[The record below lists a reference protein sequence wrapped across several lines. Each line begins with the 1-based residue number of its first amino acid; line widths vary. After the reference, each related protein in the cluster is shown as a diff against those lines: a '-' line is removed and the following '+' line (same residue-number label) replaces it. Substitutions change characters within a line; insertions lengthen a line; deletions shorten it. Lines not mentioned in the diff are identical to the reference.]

1 MSEIYYNMVAV
12 VLFFIGV
19 VAGSVLQDSMSSPV
33 IIAQGVTV
41 REQADTIHKQREAL
55 LITINELASFKGK
68 VEELRESQESSNNL
82 LMKVEDFYKID
93 LREAR
98 KGSNKK
104 LNKLVAKRFKKF
116 KGMGG
121 E

>member
-1 MSEIYYNMVAV
+1 MKEYHNTIVV
-12 VLFFIGV
+12 VLFFIGII
-19 VAGSVLQDSMSSPV
+19 AGSVLQDSMSSPV
-33 IIAQGVTV
+33 ITAQGVTV

-55 LITINELASFKGK
+55 LISTNEIASFREKIDR
-68 VEELRESQESSNNL
+68 LRESQESSNNL

-98 KGSNKK
+98 KGGNEE
-104 LNKLVAKRFKKF
+104 LNKLVAKRVKKF

-121 E
+121 N